1 MKPNMSLTRGITLAT
16 GRVISLVERERER
29 ERESSCHSERERERD
44 DTSGRLSDG
53 HHRSA
58 CIRGR
63 RPCPDFSPGPLRT
76 LHCRPPVITSD

>member
-16 GRVISLVERERER
+16 GRVISLA

-44 DTSGRLSDG
+44 DTSGQLSDG

-63 RPCPDFSPGPLRT
+63 RQCPDFSPGPLRT